1 MHRAHVSN
9 IVIEYADQF
18 GPTNRP
24 ERKVIEKSLKQVE
37 PLELFEGLFSIFLLE
52 SDEKSY
58 IRQQNAG
65 AILYKLK
72 PRVLIDLKA
81 KIRMCLQT
89 WDVSVEEL
97 PLYFAERCEKGRVLE
112 VTEKLKAEPLSE
124 RERLSLS
131 IFTSWLGEVEN

>member
-1 MHRAHVSN
+1 MNRTHVSN
-9 IVIEYADQF
+9 IVIEYADKF

-24 ERKVIEKSLKQVE
+24 ERKVIEKSLRQVE

-65 AILYKLK
+65 VILYKLK
-72 PRVLIDLKA
+72 PRVLIDLKT

-97 PLYFAERCEKGRVLE
+97 PLYFVERCGKGRVLE
-112 VTEKLKAEPLSE
+112 VIEKLKAEPLSE

-131 IFTSWLGEVEN
+131 IFTSWLGEVES